1 MYYTHFGIKRQPI
14 LCIDIKKCKMIA
26 DRLKEIRTKINANAS
41 AFAREMNIPQTTYVK
56 YERGER
62 KPSFELLEQ
71 LAELYNVNMQYL
83 FTGQGQMF
91 LSGESNTKQ
100 PKENDKILKNYK
112 FFGYRLAELQDELGY
127 LDKAMARLMGIDE
140 KKYIRIK
147 LGDEGATVEQL
158 VSLASKVDVSLDW
171 LIKGE

>member
-1 MYYTHFGIKRQPI
+1 MYENY
-14 LCIDIKKCKMIA
+14 
-26 DRLKEIRTKINANAS
+26 LKNIREYYGLSTS
-41 AFAREMNIPQTTYVK
+41 AFAEKFGYNQPTYYRYEKGTNQIPQ
-56 YERGER
+56 
-62 KPSFELLEQ
+62 ELLSKLEQ
-71 LAELYNVNMQYL
+71 ENINLHYL

>member
-1 MYYTHFGIKRQPI
+1 M
-14 LCIDIKKCKMIA
+14 CIDIKKCEMIA

-100 PKENDKILKNYK
+100 PK
-112 FFGYRLAELQDELGY
+112 
-127 LDKAMARLMGIDE
+127 
-140 KKYIRIK
+140 
-147 LGDEGATVEQL
+147 
-158 VSLASKVDVSLDW
+158 
-171 LIKGE
+171 